1 MLSLNDKKKFVEN
14 GAAEL
19 KKYSSVGVVNLSGVP
34 DRLLQSSRNKM
45 RSSTT
50 FIIGRKKMLEKIL
63 ESREDTKELA
73 KYMSGTSAIVLSNED
88 PFELYGRF
96 KENEIKLA
104 AKPRQVAPS
113 DIVIESGETSLQP
126 GQAVTELKAAGI
138 DVKIDKGK
146 VVISKSKTI
155 VEKGGIISQNLAKAL
170 HTLDILPFTASI
182 VPKAIKSGKI
192 LFTDE
197 VLGITKEGTL
207 SDLTRAF
214 AQAFALSSEAGIVN
228 QYTIV
233 PMIEKAFDEAI
244 ALGVDIKAP
253 DSGIV
258 ELLLGEGYAGAAA
271 LNAVQGS

>member
-1 MLSLNDKKKFVEN
+1 MLSLNDKKKFVER

-45 RSSTT
+45 RGSTT

-63 ESREDTKELA
+63 ESSEETKELA
-73 KYMSGTSAIVLSNED
+73 QHMSGTSAIVLSNED
-88 PFELYGRF
+88 PFELYRRF

-104 AKPRQVAPS
+104 AKPRQIAPD

-146 VVISKSKTI
+146 VVISKSKTL

-182 VPKAIKSGKI
+182 VPNAIKSGKV
-192 LFTDE
+192 LFTAD
-197 VLGITKEGTL
+197 VLGITKEDTL
-207 SDLTRAF
+207 ANVARAF

-258 ELLLGEGYAGAAA
+258 ELLLEEGYAGAAA